1 MKLYKL
7 PIVLYE
13 PCEET
18 EYKYMAEVPAFPGCR
33 VWGDSVGEAL
43 DFIRSMAETFVDS
56 YLDRELSLPEE
67 VELRIYEPGGPVI
80 HGEIIVTA

>member
-13 PCEET
+13 PSEDT
-18 EYKYMAEVPAFPGCR
+18 EYKYMAEVPALPGCR

-43 DFIRSMAETFVDS
+43 DFVRSMAETFVDS
-56 YLDRELSLPEE
+56 YLDRELPLPEE
-67 VELRIYEPGGPVI
+67 VELLLYEPAESAI
-80 HGEIIVTA
+80 HCEIIVTA

>member
-13 PCEET
+13 PSEET
-18 EYKYMAEVPAFPGCR
+18 EYKYMAEVPALPGCR

-43 DFIRSMAETFVDS
+43 DYVRSMAETFVDS
-56 YLDRELSLPEE
+56 YLDREVPLPEE
-67 VELRIYEPGGPVI
+67 FELRLYEPAGSVI

>member
-13 PCEET
+13 PCEDT
-18 EYKYMAEVPAFPGCR
+18 EYKYMAEVPVLPGCR

-43 DFIRSMAETFVDS
+43 DFVRSMAETFVDS
-56 YLDRELSLPEE
+56 YLDRELALPEE
-67 VELRIYEPGGPVI
+67 VELLLYEPAGSAI
-80 HGEIIVTA
+80 HCEIIVTA

>member
-13 PCEET
+13 PSEDT
-18 EYKYMAEVPAFPGCR
+18 EYKYMAEVPALPGCR

-43 DFIRSMAETFVDS
+43 DYIRSMAEAFVDS
-56 YLDRELSLPEE
+56 YLDRELPLPEE
-67 VELRIYEPGGPVI
+67 MESLRYDSTGSVI

>member
-13 PCEET
+13 PSEDT
-18 EYKYMAEVPAFPGCR
+18 EYKYMAEVPSLPGCR

-43 DFIRSMAETFVDS
+43 DYVRSMAETFVDS
-56 YLDRELSLPEE
+56 YLDRELPLPEE
-67 VELRIYEPGGPVI
+67 VEQLLYEPGGTVI

>member
-13 PCEET
+13 PCEDT
-18 EYKYMAEVPAFPGCR
+18 EYKYMAEVPSLPGCR
-33 VWGDSVGEAL
+33 IWADSVSEAL
-43 DFIRSMAETFVDS
+43 DYIRSMAEAFVDS
-56 YLDRELSLPEE
+56 YLDRELQLPEE
-67 VELRIYEPGGPVI
+67 VELLRYEPDGTVI

>member
-13 PCEET
+13 PSEDT
-18 EYKYMAEVPAFPGCR
+18 EYKYMAEVPALPGCR

-43 DFIRSMAETFVDS
+43 DYIRSMAETFVDS
-56 YLDRELSLPEE
+56 YLDRETPLPEE
-67 VELRIYEPGGPVI
+67 VELLLYEPSGKVI

>member
-13 PCEET
+13 PSEDT
-18 EYKYMAEVPAFPGCR
+18 EYKYMAEVPALPGCR

-43 DFIRSMAETFVDS
+43 DYIRNMAETFLDS
-56 YLDRELSLPEE
+56 YLDRDIPIPEE
-67 VELRIYEPGGPVI
+67 VESLLYEPAGEVI
-80 HGEIIVTA
+80 HGEIIATV

>member
-13 PCEET
+13 PSEDT
-18 EYKYMAEVPAFPGCR
+18 EYKYMAEVPALPGCR

-43 DFIRSMAETFVDS
+43 DYIRSMAETFVDS
-56 YLDRELSLPEE
+56 YLDREIPLPEE
-67 VELRIYEPGGPVI
+67 VELLLYEPSGTVI
-80 HGEIIVTA
+80 QGEIIVTA

>member
-13 PCEET
+13 PSEDT
-18 EYKYMAEVPAFPGCR
+18 EYKYMAEVSALPGCR

-43 DFIRSMAETFVDS
+43 DYIRSMAETFVDS
-56 YLDRELSLPEE
+56 YLDRETPLPEE
-67 VELRIYEPGGPVI
+67 VELLLYEPSGKVI
-80 HGEIIVTA
+80 QGEIIVTA

>member
-13 PCEET
+13 PSEDT
-18 EYKYMAEVPAFPGCR
+18 EYKYMAEVPALPGCR

-43 DFIRSMAETFVDS
+43 DYIRSMAETFVDS
-56 YLDRELSLPEE
+56 YLDRETPLPEE
-67 VELRIYEPGGPVI
+67 VELLLYEPSGKVI
-80 HGEIIVTA
+80 QGEIIVTA

>member
-13 PCEET
+13 PSEDT
-18 EYKYMAEVPAFPGCR
+18 EYKYMAEVPALPGCR

-43 DFIRSMAETFVDS
+43 DYIRSMAETFVDS
-56 YLDRELSLPEE
+56 YLDREHPLPEGME
-67 VELRIYEPGGPVI
+67 SLRYYSADSVIY
-80 HGEIIVTA
+80 GEIIVTA